1 MHSAIAGPALGVPAP
16 GNTRTD
22 TTATLDGG
30 LEVRSL
36 ERHEEFAA
44 LCQLYRE
51 VFGYQGLDDGLNPRM
66 LANLAGHGGTVVGAI
81 SPDGVLQ
88 AFALGWTAVETDP
101 ADPHVY
107 HFSQVAGIAST
118 LQGRGIGRVLKNV
131 QAAIAQTR
139 GCTRMRWTYNPLI
152 TRNAH
157 FNLDVLGARG
167 RWFDRDAIGPG
178 LDRITVEWDLEPG
191 PDGGA
196 GPVGGGVVGPAA
208 VAPPAVPA
216 LQVGEFAQD
225 GQALLLGLPTAPA
238 DPHSEIGT
246 ALRARFAEIFDRG
259 YEAVSC
265 RRVTTGTADVAVYRF
280 EKPDAS

>member
-1 MHSAIAGPALGVPAP
+1 MHSATAGPFLSTPASGSP
-16 GNTRTD
+16 RTD
-22 TTATLDGG
+22 TTAVLDGG

-36 ERHEEFAA
+36 QRHEEFAA
-44 LCQLYRE
+44 LCQLYRK
-51 VFGYQGLDDGLNPRM
+51 VFGYDGPDDGLNPRL
-66 LANLAGHGGTVVGAI
+66 LANLAAHGGTVVGAI
-81 SPDGVLQ
+81 STDGALQ

-107 HFSQVAGIAST
+107 HFSQVAGIAPE

-131 QAAIAQTR
+131 QAAIALTR

-178 LDRITVEWDLEPG
+178 LDRVTVEWDLEPSA
-191 PDGGA
+191 GA
-196 GPVGGGVVGPAA
+196 GDDVLTPAG
-208 VAPPAVPA
+208 VAPQTVPA
-216 LQVGEFAQD
+216 LQVGELAQD
-225 GQALLLGLPTAPA
+225 GQALLLGLPTEPA
-238 DPHSEIGT
+238 GPHTEIGT
-246 ALRARFAEIFDRG
+246 ALRGRFAEIFERG

-265 RRVTTGTADVAVYRF
+265 RRVSAPEANVAVYRF
-280 EKPDAS
+280 ERPDA

>member
-1 MHSAIAGPALGVPAP
+1 MHSATAGPALPAPAP
-16 GNTRTD
+16 GSTRTD
-22 TTATLDGG
+22 TTATLEGG

-36 ERHEEFAA
+36 TSHEEFTA

-51 VFGYQGLDDGLNPRM
+51 VFGYQGPDDGLNPRL
-66 LANLAGHGGTVVGAI
+66 LANLAGHGGTVVGAV
-81 SPDGVLQ
+81 SPDGVVQ

-107 HFSQVAGIAST
+107 HFSQVAGIAPA

-178 LDRITVEWDLEPG
+178 LDRITVEWDLEPQADGG
-191 PDGGA
+191 PDAVDGE
-196 GPVGGGVVGPAA
+196 VVGPAG
-208 VAPPAVPA
+208 VEPPQVPA
-216 LQVGEFAQD
+216 LDVGGFAED
-225 GQALLLGLPTAPA
+225 GGALLLGLPTEPA
-238 DPHSEIGT
+238 DPHSPIGT
-246 ALRARFAEIFDRG
+246 ALRARFAEIFERG

-265 RRVTTGTADVAVYRF
+265 RRVATDVAVYRF
-280 EKPDAS
+280 ERPDAS